1 MSTCCDRPSS
11 DLPLPRHR
19 RCCFATFHQIKDPL
33 LLIDNKQANNASTV
47 PIQSEPLFQAIKGPG
62 GTARLVMLHNE
73 SHGFLA
79 SESIFY
85 MLHEMN

>member
-1 MSTCCDRPSS
+1 
-11 DLPLPRHR
+11 
-19 RCCFATFHQIKDPL
+19 L
-33 LLIDNKQANNASTV
+33 LLIHRKQDNNASTV

-62 GTARLVMLHNE
+62 GTARLVMRHNE

-85 MLHEMN
+85 MRQEIN